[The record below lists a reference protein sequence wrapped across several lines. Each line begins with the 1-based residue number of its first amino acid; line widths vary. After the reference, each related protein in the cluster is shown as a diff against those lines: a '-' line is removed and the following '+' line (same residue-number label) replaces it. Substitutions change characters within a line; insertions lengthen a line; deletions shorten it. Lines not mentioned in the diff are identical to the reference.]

1 MDMNWTEIL
10 ETAKNAKHQFSRDSD
25 AFLNCVESKFHP
37 CYEQFSV
44 YADEMSRKKID
55 SVLNPASMKQ
65 LVLQTRAALRFGLCC
80 LSVEEIQSYSE
91 EIVPAIQSE
100 AIVGYHWCEPLAS
113 ILTYTR
119 GDKKCRIFAARLLS
133 NLVTSNNQTALIVA
147 SSIRIAPSA
156 ESISSSI
163 LDNVVSSSDPVQV
176 PAPNWVDMI
185 LSAAKSRNR
194 EAVAAIAAA
203 LHNCISS
210 LSMSGHEDSP
220 ENHDKNIQFAEEV
233 GSNGILISTLLR
245 HFVSA
250 EAITKA
256 LETEK
261 SDSKNGQNNDHWDAA
276 TEWIQLLLSRLAKLG
291 MLPKMFSSIDTPSS
305 KNSMQTSLIRL
316 LPEQN
321 ILLQCMSRE
330 ADAYVMECNT
340 DNSVQN
346 PFGGEE
352 GASDTTYAFLAQL
365 LVKMSPWFRDKRL
378 PANTTHQ
385 HDGIEQDDFHDQL
398 LRSGFLTVT
407 EILATTLGVDS
418 PLITKLR
425 LYLGQESTILQ
436 ESAKSL
442 GVVLDDLTE
451 KSVGRKARDIQLT
464 KDDQRLLISLVQ
476 FVGNIC
482 YGCKHNQDLL
492 RTTLVP
498 LTKQMV
504 PRVEETSECENSTT
518 SSGSN
523 EMRNGLHVLLTCTTH
538 ATACFTLRE
547 WGVIAI
553 RNVLE
558 NNPENQSVVENLM
571 AQGPVESS
579 DLDEAGVRVQL
590 DSKGKVSLSTIDEK

>member
-1 MDMNWTEIL
+1 
-10 ETAKNAKHQFSRDSD
+10 
-25 AFLNCVESKFHP
+25 
-37 CYEQFSV
+37 
-44 YADEMSRKKID
+44 MSRKKTD
-55 SVLNPASMKQ
+55 SVLNPVSMKD

-80 LSVEEIQSYSE
+80 LSIEEIQSYSE

-133 NLVTSNNQTALIVA
+133 NLVTSNNQTALIVS

-156 ESISSSI
+156 ESISSYI
-163 LDNVVSSSDPVQV
+163 LDNVVSSPDPVQA
-176 PAPNWVDMI
+176 PAPNWVDMF

-194 EAVAAIAAA
+194 EAVAATAAA

-210 LSMSGHEDSP
+210 LSMSDHEDSP
-220 ENHDKNIQFAEEV
+220 KNHDKNIQFAEEV

-261 SDSKNGQNNDHWDAA
+261 SDSNGQNNDHWDAA
-276 TEWIQLLLSRLAKLG
+276 TEWIQLLLSRLANLG
-291 MLPKMFSSIDTPSS
+291 MLPKMFSSIDTCCS
-305 KNSMQTSLIRL
+305 KNSMQTSPIRL

-340 DNSVQN
+340 DSSVQN

-352 GASDTTYAFLAQL
+352 GASDATYAFLAHL

-378 PANTTHQ
+378 PANTTHK
-385 HDGIEQDDFHDQL
+385 HDQIEEDDFHDQL
-398 LRSGFLTVT
+398 LQSGFLTVT

-425 LYLGQESTILQ
+425 LNLGQESTILQ

-464 KDDQRLLISLVQ
+464 KDDQKLLISLVQ

-482 YGCKHNQDLL
+482 FRCKHNQDLL

-498 LTKQMV
+498 RTKQLV
-504 PRVEETSECENSTT
+504 PRVEEASECENSTT
-518 SSGSN
+518 SADSN

-558 NNPENQSVVENLM
+558 NNPKNQYVVENLM

-590 DSKGKVSLSTIDEK
+590 DSKGKVSLSTINET

>member
-1 MDMNWTEIL
+1 MGMNWAEIL

-25 AFLNCVESKFHP
+25 AFLNCVESKFNP

-55 SVLNPASMKQ
+55 SVLNPTSIKE
-65 LVLQTRAALRFGLCC
+65 LVLQTRAALQFGLCC
-80 LSVEEIQSYSE
+80 LSIEEIQSCSE

-100 AIVGYHWCEPLAS
+100 AVVGYHWCEPLAS
-113 ILTYTR
+113 ILTYGR

-133 NLVTSNNQTALIVA
+133 NLVTSNNQTALIVS

-163 LDNVVSSSDPVQV
+163 LGNVVSSSDPVQG
-176 PAPNWVDMI
+176 PAPNWVDML

-194 EAVAAIAAA
+194 EAVAAITAA

-210 LSMSGHEDSP
+210 LSMSDHKDSP
-220 ENHDKNIQFAEEV
+220 KNHEKNIQFAEKV
-233 GSNGILISTLLR
+233 GSNGILISTLIR

-250 EAITKA
+250 EAIAKA

-261 SDSKNGQNNDHWDAA
+261 LDSNGQNNDHWDAA
-276 TEWIQLLLSRLAKLG
+276 TEWIQLLLSKLAKLG
-291 MLPKMFSSIDTPSS
+291 MLPKMFSSIDTSSS
-305 KNSMQTSLIRL
+305 KKSMQSSPIRL
-316 LPEQN
+316 LPEQ
-321 ILLQCMSRE
+321 IVLLQCMSRE

-346 PFGGEE
+346 PFGVEK
-352 GASDTTYAFLAQL
+352 GASDATYAFLAHL
-365 LVKMSPWFRDKRL
+365 VVKMSPWFRLKRL
-378 PANTTHQ
+378 PANKTHK
-385 HDGIEQDDFHDQL
+385 L
-398 LRSGFLTVT
+398 LQSGFLTVT

-418 PLITKLR
+418 PLISKLR
-425 LYLGQESTILQ
+425 LHLGQETTILQ

-464 KDDQRLLISLVQ
+464 IDDQKLLVALVQ

-492 RTTLVP
+492 RMTLVP
-498 LTKQMV
+498 RTKQLV
-504 PRVEETSECENSTT
+504 PRVEEASECENSAT
-518 SSGSN
+518 SSDSN

-558 NNPENQSVVENLM
+558 NNSENQSVVENLM

-590 DSKGKVSLSTIDEK
+590 DSKGKVSLSPINET